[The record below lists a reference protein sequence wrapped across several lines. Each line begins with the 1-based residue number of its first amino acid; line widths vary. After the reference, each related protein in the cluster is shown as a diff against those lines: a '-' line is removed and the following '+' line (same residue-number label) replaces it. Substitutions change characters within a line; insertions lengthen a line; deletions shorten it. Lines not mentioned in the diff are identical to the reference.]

1 MTHSI
6 ENIRHWP
13 EGDTR
18 VFPFIVTDED
28 SGGERLNLSGA
39 DITWRVFDNI
49 SEENVLS
56 LDDDGISIELI
67 DESNGEFEIHVDKEA
82 TEDLVGEFRE
92 IIRITDAEGNRS
104 TWKAKIRISKVE

>member
-18 VFPFIVTDED
+18 IFPFVVTDRD
-28 SGGERLNLSGA
+28 SDGERLNLSGS
-39 DITWRVFDNI
+39 DISWRLFNNVSN
-49 SEENVLS
+49 ENVLS
-56 LDDDGISIELI
+56 LDDAGVSIEMT
-67 DESNGEFEIHVDKEA
+67 DEMNGEFEIHVDKEA
-82 TEDLVGEFRE
+82 TEELSGDFRE

-104 TWKAKIRISKVE
+104 TWKAKVRISKVE